1 MAMLKKI
8 IMFIA
13 FISGLGSHIGG
24 AQHMAYAE
32 ENGAKRVLL
41 IGASVGD
48 AWNIAKLPERAK
60 LAGYTFESVAEY
72 QFDKSHVIEEIV
84 KSDNKPD
91 FVILKEC
98 AAYFPGDF
106 PRYKQ
111 FIQGWVAALRAQ
123 HITPVLATVVPVTTP
138 PHFNLSYV
146 KHLVKKVTRNRLP
159 VDERLPHLLEYNDWV
174 RSYAA
179 QEGLALLDLESA
191 LRNNAQERKL
201 RPDLAGQDGLHLNE
215 QAYLVL
221 DRLVVDS
228 AGQLFKETGP
238 GR

>member
-1 MAMLKKI
+1 MAMFKKAVV
-8 IMFIA
+8 FIA
-13 FISGLGSHIGG
+13 FVSGVSCLIGG
-24 AQHMAYAE
+24 AQPMAYAE
-32 ENGAKRVLL
+32 ENGAKRILL

-48 AWNIAKLPERAK
+48 AWNIAKLSERTK

-72 QFDKSHVIEEIV
+72 QFDKSQVVEEVV
-84 KSDNKPD
+84 KSENKPD

-106 PRYKQ
+106 LRYKQ
-111 FIQGWVAALRAQ
+111 FIQGWVATLRAH
-123 HITPVLATVVPVTTP
+123 HITPILTTVVPVTTP
-138 PHFNLSYV
+138 PHFSLSYV
-146 KHLVKKVTRNRLP
+146 KHLVKKVTRNKIP
-159 VDERLPHLLEYNDWV
+159 VDERLPYLLEFNDWV

-179 QEGLALLDLESA
+179 QEGLVVLDLEAA

-201 RPDLAGQDGLHLNE
+201 RPDLAGEDGLHLNE
-215 QAYLVL
+215 QAYRVL

-238 GR
+238 GH

>member
-1 MAMLKKI
+1 
-8 IMFIA
+8 
-13 FISGLGSHIGG
+13 
-24 AQHMAYAE
+24 MAYAE

-111 FIQGWVAALRAQ
+111 FIQGWV
-123 HITPVLATVVPVTTP
+123 V
-138 PHFNLSYV
+138 
-146 KHLVKKVTRNRLP
+146 
-159 VDERLPHLLEYNDWV
+159 
-174 RSYAA
+174 
-179 QEGLALLDLESA
+179 GLAGTAHHSGTGNGRARHYSA
-191 LRNNAQERKL
+191 AFQPQLREAL
-201 RPDLAGQDGLHLNE
+201 
-215 QAYLVL
+215 
-221 DRLVVDS
+221 S
-228 AGQLFKETGP
+228 
-238 GR
+238 